1 MTVTVVIECD
11 GIREE
16 VSQQV
21 ADIGTL
27 PDLLQNMGE
36 EFLYSAT
43 CGHNSNSNNWD
54 DEED

>member
-11 GIREE
+11 GVREE

-21 ADIGTL
+21 ADIGSL
-27 PDLLQNMGE
+27 PELLQSMGE

-43 CGHNSNSNNWD
+43 RGNDGDGWD
-54 DEED
+54 DGED